1 MKKRVI
7 SSSNKYLQDPQK
19 RQDLI
24 VDAVYSSSKFEGSK
38 VTKKKVKEYYLT
50 TKNS

>member
-7 SSSNKYLQDPQK
+7 SSTNTYLQDPK
-19 RQDLI
+19 KKQDLI

-50 TKNS
+50 TKTS

>member
-1 MKKRVI
+1 MKKRI
-7 SSSNKYLQDPQK
+7 LSTTNKYLQDTK
-19 RQDLI
+19 KKEELI

-50 TKNS
+50 AKSS